1 MELKPDRRGQNGA
14 DFAKHLRTHG
24 ATGGPGSNDVQ
35 NSVHVTFRV
44 SCLKFKLNGVAPA
57 HVVKALFSTSTLA
70 LRRFHKISQLPNAL
84 PSP

>member
-1 MELKPDRRGQNGA
+1 MEMKPERRGQNVA
-14 DFAKHLRTHG
+14 DFAKHLLTHG
-24 ATGGPGSNDVQ
+24 ATGGLGSNDVQ

-57 HVVKALFSTSTLA
+57 HVVKAFFSPSTLA
-70 LRRFHKISQLPNAL
+70 LRRFHKISQLSNAL